1 MINSIRNAFE
11 QYMFA
16 DVVYFSVAAKMKT
29 SFVRCVYM
37 FRVKLH

>member
-1 MINSIRNAFE
+1 MINFIRNAFE

-16 DVVYFSVAAKMKT
+16 DVVHFSVAAKMKT
-29 SFVRCVYM
+29 FLVHCVYM